1 MNKEEKIIECECG
14 CQKLVV
20 DLFNW
25 DNDNDDEDVGISFVS
40 SYLGNKRS
48 KLKALWKCLRNEETY
63 YAEVLMSREKA
74 INFFEKVLEML
85 KKEKGR

>member
-25 DNDNDDEDVGISFVS
+25 GNDDEDVGISFVS

-48 KLKALWKCLRNEETY
+48 KLRALWKCLRNKETY